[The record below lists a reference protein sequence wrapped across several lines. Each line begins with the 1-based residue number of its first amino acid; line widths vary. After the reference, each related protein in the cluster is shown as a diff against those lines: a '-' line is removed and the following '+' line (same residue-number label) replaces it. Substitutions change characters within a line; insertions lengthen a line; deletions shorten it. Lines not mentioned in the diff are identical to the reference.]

1 MIPRASILVVEDQ
14 ATVRTCLVQLL
25 QEHGY
30 QVRVAKDGIEALA
43 VLRAEPVDLI
53 LADIMMPGM
62 DGYTLHEHV
71 AGNPEWV
78 AIPFVFLTARLQ
90 DNDIRRGKEMGVDD
104 YLVKPVAAEDLM
116 ATVRGK
122 LHRAERMAQAMALTP
137 SGPRQGIGGLILG
150 RLRVEPGEY
159 RVWMDGERV
168 KLSNTEFRLLECLAQ
183 RASRV
188 VAMQELVKAT
198 HSLDTTYAE
207 ASDLLRPMIRSLRRK
222 LGYSAGDMGCIES
235 VRGVGYRLVA
245 SSEQTGTRNSNA
257 RM

>member
-1 MIPRASILVVEDQ
+1 MTSDASILVVEDQ

-25 QEHGY
+25 QGHGY
-30 QVRVAKDGIEALA
+30 QVRVAKNGIQALA
-43 VLRAEPVDLI
+43 ILQAESVDLI
-53 LADIMMPGM
+53 LADIMMPSM

-71 AGNPEWV
+71 AGNPDWV
-78 AIPFVFLTARLQ
+78 AIPFIFLTARLL
-90 DNDIRRGKEMGVDD
+90 DSDVRRGKEMGVDD
-104 YLVKPVAAEDLM
+104 YLVKPVAAEDLL

-122 LHRAERMAQAMALTP
+122 LRRAERVARATSLTP
-137 SGPRQGIGGLILG
+137 SRPRQGSDGLTLG

-159 RVWMDGERV
+159 RTWMDGERV
-168 KLSNTEFRLLECLAQ
+168 KLSNTEFKLLECLAQ

-188 VAMQELVKAT
+188 VAMQDLVKVT

-245 SSEQTGTRNSNA
+245 PSEQTGTGNSNA
-257 RM
+257 QM